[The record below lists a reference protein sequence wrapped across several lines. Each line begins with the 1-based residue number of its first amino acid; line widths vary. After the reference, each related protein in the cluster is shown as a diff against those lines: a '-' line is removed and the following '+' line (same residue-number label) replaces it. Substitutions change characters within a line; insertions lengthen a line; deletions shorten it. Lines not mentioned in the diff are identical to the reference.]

1 MGAILK
7 WLRGLF
13 RKQLDGSDV
22 VRRFESYLLRLGYVQ
37 LEEQAL
43 IIKVVGSYPLS

>member
-1 MGAILK
+1 
-7 WLRGLF
+7 
-13 RKQLDGSDV
+13 
-22 VRRFESYLLRLGYVQ
+22 LLRLGYVQ